1 MMNLK
6 REGLQGDAELLPS
19 GRCFM
24 DFKVEF
30 QGEVREFHGV
40 KFEVVKG
47 KKTSLR
53 QSGVTRLI
61 TICLLQGG

>member
-1 MMNLK
+1 
-6 REGLQGDAELLPS
+6 
-19 GRCFM
+19 M